1 MKYDES
7 SARTVVCADCGKE
20 FTAFHGLAKICEECK
35 MERARVRQREHY
47 RRKKEGLKKQPNIK
61 ICEVCGKEF
70 VAKRS
75 DALTC
80 SPECCKERNRI
91 KCREGAVERNRR
103 YRERKRER
111 KKRKPKEQPALSF
124 SEILKIA
131 NEHRLTYGKTVEAI
145 NNGKIKVERKKTK

>member
-20 FTAFHGLAKICEECK
+20 FTAYHGLTKICEDCK

-47 RRKKEGLKKQPNIK
+47 RRKKEGLQKQPNIK
-61 ICEVCGKEF
+61 ICVICGKEF

-80 SPECCKERNRI
+80 SPDCYKERNRI
-91 KCREGAVERNRR
+91 WN
-103 YRERKRER
+103 RERGAEKER
-111 KKRKPKEQPALSF
+111 RRRALLKQRKQRKPKEQPALSF

-131 NEHRLTYGKTVEAI
+131 DEYHLTYGKTVEAI
-145 NNGKIKVERKKTK
+145 NQGKIKVERKKTK